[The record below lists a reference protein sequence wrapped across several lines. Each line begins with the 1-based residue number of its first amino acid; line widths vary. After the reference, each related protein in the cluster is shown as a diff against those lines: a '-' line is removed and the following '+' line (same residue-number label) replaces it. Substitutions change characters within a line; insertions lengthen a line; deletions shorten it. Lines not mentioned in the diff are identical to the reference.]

1 MKSSSSGRSSFPR
14 RRGTRSR
21 GEVGAVAAQRR
32 TTARATTMLPAGRS
46 LPELARLAPSG
57 RSLLLGLVLLA
68 VAVGG
73 YLAARETA
81 LFAVREV
88 SVTGATPQIRATVR
102 AALRDELG
110 QSLLRVDG
118 GEIGR
123 RLAAIPSVR
132 GFTYDRAFPHTLRI
146 VVRPERPVLIVR
158 QGAAGFL
165 VAASGRVL
173 RTMKNPHHSALP
185 RLYVRKDV
193 PVVVGERL
201 PAEGVPAA
209 TALAALRGASLPGG
223 VRFVR
228 AGEHELT
235 LVLGSKL
242 QLRLGDSGDLR
253 LKLAIARRILAAT
266 GAARVGGGYLDV
278 SVPERPVLT
287 TNSQVAG

>member
-1 MKSSSSGRSSFPR
+1 
-14 RRGTRSR
+14 
-21 GEVGAVAAQRR
+21 
-32 TTARATTMLPAGRS
+32 MLPAHRS
-46 LPELARLAPSG
+46 MPELARLAPSG
-57 RSLLLGLVLLA
+57 RSLLLSVALLA
-68 VAVGG
+68 AAVGG
-73 YLAARETA
+73 YFVARESS

-88 SVTGATPQIRATVR
+88 AVTGATPQVRATVR

-110 QSLLRVDG
+110 ESLLRVNG
-118 GEIGR
+118 GAIGR

-132 GFTYDRAFPHTLRI
+132 GFTFDRAFPHTLRI
-146 VVRPERPVLIVR
+146 VVTPERPVLIVR

-173 RTMKNPHHSALP
+173 RTMKNPHLSSLP
-185 RLYVRKDV
+185 RLYVKHDV
-193 PVVVGERL
+193 SVVVGER
-201 PAEGVPAA
+201 VPADVAPGA

-228 AGEHELT
+228 AGKHELT
-235 LVLGSKL
+235 LVLGGKL

-266 GAARVGGGYLDV
+266 GAARTGGGYLDV
-278 SVPERPVLT
+278 SVPERPVLA